1 MKMEGTRM
9 LPKPQIGQLVSLETY
24 EGRLIVKS
32 VSEDGGKVD
41 LVSETDPAYELKD
54 VPCLDLLLVQDYS
67 AD

>member
-1 MKMEGTRM
+1 MEDSRM

-24 EGRLIVKS
+24 EGRLIIKS
-32 VSEDGGKVD
+32 VSEDGGNVD
-41 LVSETDPAYELKD
+41 LVSEADPSYELKD